1 MWDLIKKDFNQ
12 KQRLLYLFDAIL
24 IIYIIGVGLGS
35 RFELIIPPAT
45 FMQPLGT
52 GIYVI
57 TEIMII
63 LTALTF
69 TGKKTHQQISHDLAD
84 RISYDRLFWSRVID
98 LFIDYLD
105 LVVVALAAS
114 LVAQRFIFK
123 NKFLNYRTLHT
134 MGISIGSN
142 FMLVFLLVSATIL
155 FSTLIKSIR
164 GAIAAG
170 IGFQYLGSVLAAP
183 IMILLYSHKWLK
195 WNPFNCLFVQFQ
207 INNPINHTM
216 TKLSMVDS
224 IASAIIYGLI
234 YLFFAYLLFSKFNRI
249 KKHQTN
255 P

>member
-24 IIYIIGVGLGS
+24 IVYTIGVGLGS

-57 TEIMII
+57 TDIMIL
-63 LTALTF
+63 LTAITF
-69 TGKKTHQQISHDLAD
+69 TGKKTRQRISADLVQQIS
-84 RISYDRLFWSRVID
+84 YDQIFWSKIIN

-105 LVVVALAAS
+105 LVIVAFASS
-114 LVAQRFIFK
+114 LVAQRFIFRD
-123 NKFLNYRTLHT
+123 KFLNYQTLHT
-134 MGISIGSN
+134 MGISIGAN
-142 FMLVFLLVSATIL
+142 FMLVFLLVAITIL

-183 IMILLYSHKWLK
+183 IMILLYHHKWLK

-207 INNPINHTM
+207 INSPINHTM
-216 TKLSMVDS
+216 TKLSMLDS
-224 IASAIIYGLI
+224 ITSTIIYGLI
-234 YLFFAYLLFSKFNRI
+234 YLFFAYLLFSKFNRT

-255 P
+255 